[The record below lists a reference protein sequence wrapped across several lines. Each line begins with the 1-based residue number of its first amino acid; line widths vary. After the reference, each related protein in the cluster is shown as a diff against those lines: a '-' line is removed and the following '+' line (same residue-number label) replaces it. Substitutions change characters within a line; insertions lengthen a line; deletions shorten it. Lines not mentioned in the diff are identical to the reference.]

1 MRPSSS
7 APVSARTIGQQAMFA
22 FTTSRTILTTLT
34 RAMVYMLT
42 EYCKSE
48 FEQCVPVVGLWLTM
62 EASGIRANYSIK
74 GSTMLFGW
82 TLSLS
87 LRCLSQCVVR
97 LLLFWFLC
105 VTAHPGQHRGRFCHP
120 TIFCSF
126 VVELPTTVAAF
137 QFPSFGI
144 SNDTMD
150 VFCRFV
156 AAGREEGWMEIVTCR
171 MAPGHANIRGRWTT
185 ANFPSFFVKGWHC
198 T

>member
-87 LRCLSQCVVR
+87 SLSVAMR
-97 LLLFWFLC
+97 
-105 VTAHPGQHRGRFCHP
+105 
-120 TIFCSF
+120 CSF
-126 VVELPTTVAAF
+126 VIVLILMRYCTPRTAPRSLLSPNNFLFLRSRAAYYC
-137 QFPSFGI
+137 SCI
-144 SNDTMD
+144 S
-150 VFCRFV
+150 
-156 AAGREEGWMEIVTCR
+156 I
-171 MAPGHANIRGRWTT
+171 
-185 ANFPSFFVKGWHC
+185 SFFWHQQWHDGC
-198 T
+198 ILQVRRRGTRRGLDGNSHMSYGTWACKY